1 MSSSA
6 APTSP
11 TAPKERLRIA
21 SCSLAGCFGCHMSL
35 LDLDEALVDLM
46 PFIDLDRT
54 PLTDIKHVRAAGV
67 DVGLIEGGVCNTEN
81 VDVLREFRARCRI
94 LVAVGACAM
103 YGGVPSLRNGIP
115 VAELVSEAYLKDGLF
130 SPQVPSDPE
139 LPPLLKAVLPIHQV
153 VKIDVTLPGCPPPA
167 EAFRAL
173 IIATLEG
180 RPMTLAPADR
190 RFD

>member
-115 VAELVSEAYLKDGLF
+115 VAGLVSEAYLKDGLF